1 VPFRLPIAVA
11 AATTLLLGLASH
23 AARAAGAS
31 AAELAKR
38 GLAEC
43 EEGRRST
50 VRDERQALFQH
61 GQALGEQAV
70 ALDPQSAEAHFTIFC
85 NMGELMRLDGE
96 TLSSMLQFR
105 RLNAEIDRALELNP
119 EYTEALAAKG
129 ILLIR
134 LPRLLGGDAE
144 RGEAL
149 LRRVLQKDPNAVES
163 RLTLAKTCES
173 RGDRD
178 EAVAFATRAL
188 QIARE
193 QGRADKVAEAQATL
207 SELHAGR

>member
-1 VPFRLPIAVA
+1 MPAPRSIAIGA
-11 AATTLLLGLASH
+11 AALLFGFAPRG
-23 AARAAGAS
+23 ARAAEPTAL
-31 AAELAKR
+31 ELARR
-38 GLAEC
+38 GLTEC
-43 EEGRRST
+43 EAGRRSSL
-50 VRDERQALFQH
+50 RDERQAHFER
-61 GQALGEQAV
+61 GREFGDQAV
-70 ALDPQSAEAHFTIFC
+70 TLDGQSAEAHFAVFC

-96 TLSSMLQFR
+96 TLSSVFQLR
-105 RLNAEIDRALELNP
+105 RLNAEIDRTLELNP
-119 EYTEALAAKG
+119 EYTEAMAAKG

-144 RGEAL
+144 RGETL

-163 RLTLAKTCES
+163 RLMLAKTCES

-178 EAVAFATRAL
+178 EAVAFASRAL

-207 SELHAGR
+207 AELHAAR

>member
-1 VPFRLPIAVA
+1 M
-11 AATTLLLGLASH
+11 
-23 AARAAGAS
+23 
-31 AAELAKR
+31 
-38 GLAEC
+38 EC
-43 EEGRRST
+43 EAGRRSS
-50 VRDERQALFQH
+50 VRDERQTHFERGWAF
-61 GQALGEQAV
+61 GDQAV
-70 ALDPQSAEAHFTIFC
+70 TLDGQSAEAHFAVFC

-96 TLSSMLQFR
+96 TLSSVFQLR
-105 RLNAEIDRALELNP
+105 RLNAEIDRTLELNP
-119 EYTEALAAKG
+119 EYTEAMAAKG

-144 RGEAL
+144 RGETL

-163 RLTLAKTCES
+163 RLMLAKTCDS

-178 EAVAFATRAL
+178 EAVAFASRAL

-207 SELHAGR
+207 AELHPAR

>member
-1 VPFRLPIAVA
+1 MLGPRLIAVA
-11 AATTLLLGLASH
+11 TAALSLGLVSP
-23 AARAAGAS
+23 AARGAEPT
-31 AAELAKR
+31 ALDLAKR

-43 EEGRRST
+43 EAGRRST
-50 VRDERQALFQH
+50 VRDERQAHFQQ
-61 GQALGEQAV
+61 GQALAERAV
-70 ALDPQSAEAHFTIFC
+70 ALDGLSAEAHFAVFC

-96 TLSSMLQFR
+96 TLSSVFQLR

-119 EYTEALAAKG
+119 EYTEAQAAKG

-144 RGEAL
+144 RGETL
-149 LRRVLQKDPNAVES
+149 LRRVLQKDPTAVES
-163 RLTLAKTCES
+163 RLMLAKTCES
-173 RGDRD
+173 RGARD
-178 EAVAFATRAL
+178 EALAFATRAL

-207 SELHAGR
+207 AELDAGR

>member
-1 VPFRLPIAVA
+1 MAVA
-11 AATTLLLGLASH
+11 ATAMLVGLAPRP
-23 AARAAGAS
+23 ARASDPS
-31 AAELAKR
+31 ALELARR

-50 VRDERQALFQH
+50 ARDERQAHFQQ
-61 GQALGEQAV
+61 GQALSERAV
-70 ALDPQSAEAHFTIFC
+70 ALDGQSAEAHFAVFC

-96 TLSSMLQFR
+96 TLSSMFQLR
-105 RLNAEIDRALELNP
+105 HLTAEIDRTLELNP
-119 EYTEALAAKG
+119 DYTEAMAAKG

-134 LPRLLGGDAE
+134 LPRLLGGDVE
-144 RGEAL
+144 KGETL

-163 RLTLAKTCES
+163 RLMLAKTCES

-178 EAVAFATRAL
+178 EALAFATRAL

-207 SELHAGR
+207 AELHAER

>member
-1 VPFRLPIAVA
+1 VPGPRLIAVA
-11 AATTLLLGLASH
+11 TATLSLGLVSAP
-23 AARAAGAS
+23 ARAADPTAL
-31 AAELAKR
+31 ELAKR

-50 VRDERQALFQH
+50 VRDDRQAHFQQ
-61 GQALGEQAV
+61 GQILAERAV
-70 ALDPQSAEAHFTIFC
+70 ALDGQSAEAHFAVFC

-96 TLSSMLQFR
+96 TLSSVFQLR
-105 RLNAEIDRALELNP
+105 RLTAEIDRALELNP
-119 EYTEALAAKG
+119 EYTEAQAAKG

-144 RGEAL
+144 RGETL
-149 LRRVLQKDPNAVES
+149 LRHVLQKDPNAVES
-163 RLTLAKTCES
+163 RLMLAKTCES

-178 EAVAFATRAL
+178 EALAFATRAL
-188 QIARE
+188 QIARD

-207 SELHAGR
+207 AELHAER

>member
-1 VPFRLPIAVA
+1 MLGPRLILVATAALSLGRVPAP
-11 AATTLLLGLASH
+11 
-23 AARAAGAS
+23 ARAAESTAP
-31 AAELAKR
+31 ELARR

-50 VRDERQALFQH
+50 ARDERQAHFQQ
-61 GQALGEQAV
+61 GQALSERAV
-70 ALDPQSAEAHFTIFC
+70 ALDGQSAEAHFAVFC

-96 TLSSMLQFR
+96 TLSSVFQLR
-105 RLNAEIDRALELNP
+105 RLTAEIDRALELNP
-119 EYTEALAAKG
+119 EYTEAQAAKG

-144 RGEAL
+144 RGETM
-149 LRRVLQKDPNAVES
+149 LRRVLQKDPYAVES
-163 RLTLAKTCES
+163 RLMLAKACES

-178 EAVAFATRAL
+178 EALAFATRAL
-188 QIARE
+188 QIARD

-207 SELHAGR
+207 AELHAGR

>member
-1 VPFRLPIAVA
+1 MAVA
-11 AATTLLLGLASH
+11 AATMLVGFAPRP
-23 AARAAGAS
+23 ARASDPS
-31 AAELAKR
+31 ALELAAR

-50 VRDERQALFQH
+50 VRDERQAHFQR
-61 GQALGEQAV
+61 GQALGDQAV
-70 ALDPQSAEAHFTIFC
+70 ALDGQSAEAHFAVFC

-96 TLSSMLQFR
+96 TLSSMFQLR
-105 RLNAEIDRALELNP
+105 HLTAEIDRTLELNP
-119 EYTEALAAKG
+119 DYTEAQAAKG

-134 LPRLLGGDAE
+134 LPRMLGGDPK
-144 RGEAL
+144 RGETL
-149 LRRVLQKDPNAVES
+149 LRHVLQKDPNAVES
-163 RLTLAKTCES
+163 RLMLAKTCES

-178 EAVAFATRAL
+178 EALAFATRAL

-207 SELHAGR
+207 AELHAER

>member
-1 VPFRLPIAVA
+1 MLVSRFIAHGA
-11 AATTLLLGLASH
+11 AALLLASGPRP
-23 AARAAGAS
+23 ARAAEPTAL
-31 AAELAKR
+31 ELARR
-38 GLAEC
+38 GLNEC
-43 EEGRRST
+43 EAGRRST
-50 VRDERQALFQH
+50 VRDERQVHFER
-61 GQALGEQAV
+61 GRALGDQAV
-70 ALDPQSAEAHFTIFC
+70 VLDGQSAEAHFAVFC

-96 TLSSMLQFR
+96 TLSSVFQLR

-119 EYTEALAAKG
+119 EYTEAMAAKG

-144 RGEAL
+144 KGETL

-163 RLTLAKTCES
+163 RLMLAKTCES
-173 RGDRD
+173 RGERD
-178 EAVAFATRAL
+178 EAVAFASRAL

-207 SELHAGR
+207 AELQSGR